1 MNKEVVVFGREN
13 PPCSGCITVKNKLDK
28 ANINYIYKDVSEDGA
43 YKEMCEL
50 RLRSIP
56 AVFVDKVFMKG
67 ESNIDTVIEEVLS

>member
-1 MNKEVVVFGREN
+1 MNKEVTVYGREN

-28 ANINYIYKDVSEDGA
+28 AGISYTYKDVSEDDA

-67 ESNIDTVIEEVLS
+67 ESNIDTVIEEVLA